1 MDTLHGQA
9 KTGFAREAQ
18 AYERGRPEYA
28 PELADWLRRELGL
41 RPDSAA
47 LDLGAGTGKF
57 TRLLATVAGEAA
69 AVEPVDEMRA
79 QLQARLPGLRA
90 LKGSA
95 EEIPLPDASMDV
107 VACAQAFHWFANEEA
122 LREIHRVLKPGGS
135 LGLIWNVRDESCDW
149 VARISELLA
158 PYEGDTPRFHSGAW
172 RLPFET
178 TVYFAAP
185 ALTMLPHSHVGPPE
199 RVIVDRFLS
208 VSFIAAL
215 PDDEK
220 RRFAEA
226 LRRLI
231 STHPDLRG
239 RDEVAFPY
247 RTEAYR
253 CLRR

>member
-1 MDTLHGQA
+1 MDA
-9 KTGFAREAQ
+9 
-18 AYERGRPEYA
+18 
-28 PELADWLRRELGL
+28 
-41 RPDSAA
+41 
-47 LDLGAGTGKF
+47 
-57 TRLLATVAGEAA
+57 
-69 AVEPVDEMRA
+69 
-79 QLQARLPGLRA
+79 
-90 LKGSA
+90 
-95 EEIPLPDASMDV
+95 
-107 VACAQAFHWFANEEA
+107 VACAQAFHWFANEDE
-122 LREIHRVLKPGGS
+122 LREIHRVLRPGGS
-135 LGLIWNVRDESCDW
+135 LGLIWNVRDESCGW

-172 RLPFET
+172 RRPFET
-178 TVYFAAP
+178 TGYFAAP

-231 STHPDLRG
+231 ATHPDLRG

-253 CLRR
+253 CVRL